1 MVANWVEKFGH
12 YRLTFTAPVINN
24 AAEVMFLVS
33 GAEKAPALQAV
44 LYSDASAEEFPA
56 KLIQPR
62 NGRLIWL
69 VDRAALPALQ
79 QSKPA

>member
-1 MVANWVEKFGH
+1 
-12 YRLTFTAPVINN
+12 VINN

-33 GAEKAPALQAV
+33 GAEKAAALRSV
-44 LYSDASAEEFPA
+44 LYSNASGEEFPA
-56 KLIQPR
+56 KVIHPR

-69 VDRAALPALQ
+69 VDRAALPASQ